1 MAIVKF
7 MASWR
12 FIDCYGLASEF
23 HANPMLYV
31 DQRTVSFLEVARNA
45 LVLGSSQDPSQIDT
59 AVLDRLDAELV
70 VRRSGGGAV
79 YLSPANQL
87 WIDIS
92 IPKKDRL
99 YNHDLCRSFLPIGSL
114 FLEVL
119 SRVCSLDFEMHSGP
133 LVGGELGRA
142 ICFAGI
148 GPGEITIEGAK
159 VVGVS
164 QRRTQ
169 MGAVF
174 QCTIYIRY
182 PRREM
187 EEIMSGTVDSMPL
200 PGYALGLAEL
210 EHQFFDV
217 ESSVIISRL
226 TEAIKSVLA
235 EA

>member
-1 MAIVKF
+1 MKS

-12 FIDCYGLASEF
+12 YIDCYGLASEF
-23 HANPMLYV
+23 HANPMLHV

-59 AVLDRLDAELV
+59 AVLNRLDAELV

-79 YLSPANQL
+79 YLSPLNQL

-99 YNHDLCRSFLPIGSL
+99 YSDDLRRSFLPIGSM
-114 FLEVL
+114 FLEAL
-119 SRVCSLDFEMHSGP
+119 SRVSSLDFEMHSGP
-133 LVGGELGRA
+133 LVGGALGRA

-148 GPGEITIEGAK
+148 GPGEISCEGAK
-159 VVGVS
+159 VVGIS

-182 PRREM
+182 PEREID
-187 EEIMSGTVDSMPL
+187 EIMAGSVDSMPL

-210 EHQFFDV
+210 EHQFL
-217 ESSVIISRL
+217 EMENSVIISRL
-226 TEAIKSVLA
+226 TEVIKSVLA